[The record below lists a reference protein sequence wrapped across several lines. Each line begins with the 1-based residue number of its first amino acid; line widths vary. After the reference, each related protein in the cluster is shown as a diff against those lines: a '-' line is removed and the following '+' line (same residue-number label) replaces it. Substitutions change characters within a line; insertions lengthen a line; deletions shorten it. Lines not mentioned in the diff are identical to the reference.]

1 MKKLIAMIFMFI
13 IASNSYY
20 GIVNEKG
27 ENVTDIQ
34 EVLEQQNLVTNDIVE
49 EQEKTELSEVQNA
62 IEIPKTTEV
71 EKTLEQKEVPEIT
84 QANVKKNNTQ
94 SNIKEQEKKPKPVET
109 KPTPTQVKQ
118 ETKESNTTEKVKAN
132 TNTNKSEST
141 NNTIKC
147 THPKEDWY
155 DSEAEAIAV
164 YNKEIKKWGNKWTNY
179 EIDSE
184 TYYKNCP
191 SGYETFDCAYCKK
204 WTIILYH

>member
-1 MKKLIAMIFMFI
+1 MKKLIAIIFMCI

-27 ENVTDIQ
+27 EKVTDIQ

-49 EQEKTELSEVQNA
+49 EQQKTELSEVQNT
-62 IEIPKTTEV
+62 IEIPETTEV
-71 EKTLEQKEVPEIT
+71 EKTEEKKEVPEIT
-84 QANVKKNNTQ
+84 QTNVKKNNIQ
-94 SNIKEQEKKPKPVET
+94 SNIKEQEKKP
-109 KPTPTQVKQ
+109 TPTQIKQ
-118 ETKESNTTEKVKAN
+118 ETKESNTAEQVKAN

-147 THPKEDWY
+147 THPKENWY

-191 SGYETFDCAYCKK
+191 TGYETLDCAYCKK
-204 WTIILYH
+204 WTITLYH

>member
-1 MKKLIAMIFMFI
+1 MKKLIAIIFMWI

-34 EVLEQQNLVTNDIVE
+34 EVLEQQNLVTNDIIE
-49 EQEKTELSEVQNA
+49 EQEKTELSEVENTM
-62 IEIPKTTEV
+62 EIPKITEV
-71 EKTLEQKEVPEIT
+71 EKIEEQKEVTEIT
-84 QANVKKNNTQ
+84 QDNVKKNNIQ
-94 SNIKEQEKKPKPVET
+94 NNVKEQEKKPTVVET
-109 KPTPTQVKQ
+109 KPTPTQIKQ
-118 ETKESNTTEKVKAN
+118 ETKENNTTEKIKVN
-132 TNTNKSEST
+132 INTNKSEST

-147 THPKEDWY
+147 THPKENWY

-164 YNKEIKKWGNKWTNY
+164 YNKEIKKWGKKWTNY

-191 SGYETFDCAYCKK
+191 TGYETFDCAYCKK
-204 WTIILYH
+204 WTITLYH